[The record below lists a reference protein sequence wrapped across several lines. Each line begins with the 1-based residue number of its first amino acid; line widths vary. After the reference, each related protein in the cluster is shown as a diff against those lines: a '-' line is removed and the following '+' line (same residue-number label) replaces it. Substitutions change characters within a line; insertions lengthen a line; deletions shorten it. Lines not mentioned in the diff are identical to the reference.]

1 MIYVIS
7 DIHGCY
13 AQYCALLEKVHFNN
27 QDTLYVLGDTI
38 DRGPNSMAV
47 LQDMCQR
54 QNVIPLIGDH
64 EYMALQALYHLCPWV
79 KKEVNYPFWRE
90 NIQSGI
96 TCWLDLDGG
105 KSTYDAFLKLPRSQQ
120 ISILNYL
127 WSFQLAKRIRV
138 NGETYLLSHGWLSS
152 FAQDPSK
159 HPYQLFEERFQS
171 PDFET
176 LHYPEGILVVG
187 HQPTRFLSGLDEI
200 IVTDQ
205 LIALDCGAYLGG
217 KLGLYCL
224 DTKKAYYA

>member
-38 DRGPNSMAV
+38 DRGPDSMAV

-138 NGETYLLSHGWLSS
+138 NGETFLLSHGWLSS
-152 FAQDPSK
+152 FAQDPS
-159 HPYQLFEERFQS
+159 P
-171 PDFET
+171 T
-176 LHYPEGILVVG
+176 LPLHMRKESSIL
-187 HQPTRFLSGLDEI
+187 
-200 IVTDQ
+200 
-205 LIALDCGAYLGG
+205 LIN
-217 KLGLYCL
+217 
-224 DTKKAYYA
+224 